1 MKKILFFHSKKKF
14 LLINFFIFLYIVINL
29 LDGNR
34 GYFSYVQKKNTLI
47 EKEIKV
53 NQLRSSYEDL
63 KNKNLL
69 LSDNLNLDYLDQLYR
84 DYFTLGKKGEKLYLL
99 NN

>member
-1 MKKILFFHSKKKF
+1 MKKILFFLSKKKF

>member
-1 MKKILFFHSKKKF
+1 MKKILFFLSKKKF
-14 LLINFFIFLYIVINL
+14 LLINFFIFLYIAINL

-69 LSDNLNLDYLDQLYR
+69 LSDGLNLDYLDQLYR

-99 NN
+99 KN

>member
-1 MKKILFFHSKKKF
+1 MKKILFFLSKKKF
-14 LLINFFIFLYIVINL
+14 LLINFFIFLYIAINF

-99 NN
+99 KN

>member
-1 MKKILFFHSKKKF
+1 MEIGDIFLTYKKK
-14 LLINFFIFLYIVINL
+14 
-29 LDGNR
+29 
-34 GYFSYVQKKNTLI
+34 KTLI
-47 EKEIKV
+47 DKEIKV

-63 KNKNLL
+63 KSKNLL

-99 NN
+99 KN

>member
-1 MKKILFFHSKKKF
+1 MKKILFFLSKKKF
-14 LLINFFIFLYIVINL
+14 LLINCFIFLYITINI

-34 GYFSYVQKKNTLI
+34 GYFSYVQKKKTLI

-99 NN
+99 KN

>member
-1 MKKILFFHSKKKF
+1 MKKILFFLSKKKF
-14 LLINFFIFLYIVINL
+14 LLINFFIFLYIAINL

-34 GYFSYVQKKNTLI
+34 GYFSYIQKKNTLI
-47 EKEIKV
+47 EKEIKAD
-53 NQLRSSYEDL
+53 QLRSSYEDS

-84 DYFTLGKKGEKLYLL
+84 DYLTLGKKGEKLYLL
-99 NN
+99 KN

>member
-1 MKKILFFHSKKKF
+1 MKKILFFLSKKKF
-14 LLINFFIFLYIVINL
+14 LLINFFIFLYIAINL

-53 NQLRSSYEDL
+53 NQLRSSYDNL

-69 LSDNLNLDYLDQLYR
+69 LSVNLNLDYLDQLYR

-99 NN
+99 KN

>member
-1 MKKILFFHSKKKF
+1 MKKIFFFFSKKKF
-14 LLINFFIFLYIVINL
+14 LLINFFIFLYIAINL

-99 NN
+99 KN

>member
-1 MKKILFFHSKKKF
+1 MKKILFFLSKKKF

-53 NQLRSSYEDL
+53 NQSRSSYEDL
-63 KNKNLL
+63 KIKIYY
-69 LSDNLNLDYLDQLYR
+69 YL
-84 DYFTLGKKGEKLYLL
+84 TI
-99 NN
+99 

>member
-1 MKKILFFHSKKKF
+1 MKKIFFFLSKKKF
-14 LLINFFIFLYIVINL
+14 LLINFFIFLYILINL

-34 GYFSYVQKKNTLI
+34 GYFSYIQKKNVL
-47 EKEIKV
+47 EKKEIKV
-53 NQLRSSYEDL
+53 KKLRSSYDDL

-99 NN
+99 KK

>member
-1 MKKILFFHSKKKF
+1 M
-14 LLINFFIFLYIVINL
+14 LINFFIFLYIAINL

-34 GYFSYVQKKNTLI
+34 GYFSYVRKKNTLI

-99 NN
+99 KN

>member
-1 MKKILFFHSKKKF
+1 MKKILFFLSKKKF
-14 LLINFFIFLYIVINL
+14 LLINFFIFLYITINL

-84 DYFTLGKKGEKLYLL
+84 DYFTLGKKSEKLYLL
-99 NN
+99 KN

>member
-1 MKKILFFHSKKKF
+1 MKKILFFLSKKKF
-14 LLINFFIFLYIVINL
+14 LLINFFIFLYIAINL

-34 GYFSYVQKKNTLI
+34 GYFSYVQKKNILI

-53 NQLRSSYEDL
+53 DQLRSSYEDL

-99 NN
+99 KN

>member
-1 MKKILFFHSKKKF
+1 MKKILFFLSKKKL
-14 LLINFFIFLYIVINL
+14 LLINFLIYFYIITNL

-34 GYFSYVQKKNTLI
+34 GYFSYVQKKKTLI
-47 EKEIKV
+47 DKEIKV

-63 KNKNLL
+63 KSKNLL

-99 NN
+99 KN

>member
-1 MKKILFFHSKKKF
+1 MKKIFFFLSKKKF
-14 LLINFFIFLYIVINL
+14 LLINFFIFLYILINL

-34 GYFSYVQKKNTLI
+34 GYFSYIQKKNVLV

-53 NQLRSSYEDL
+53 KKLRSSYDDL

-99 NN
+99 KK

>member
-1 MKKILFFHSKKKF
+1 MKKILFFLLKKKF

>member
-1 MKKILFFHSKKKF
+1 MKKIFFFLSKKKF
-14 LLINFFIFLYIVINL
+14 LLINFFIFLYIAINL

-34 GYFSYVQKKNTLI
+34 GYFSYVQKKKTLI
-47 EKEIKV
+47 KKEIKV
-53 NQLRSSYEDL
+53 NQLKFTYEDL

>member
-1 MKKILFFHSKKKF
+1 MKKILFFLSKKKF
-14 LLINFFIFLYIVINL
+14 LLINFFIFLYIAINL

-53 NQLRSSYEDL
+53 NQLRSSYENL

>member
-1 MKKILFFHSKKKF
+1 MKKILFFLSKKKF
-14 LLINFFIFLYIVINL
+14 LLINFFIFLYIVIKL

-99 NN
+99 KN

>member
-1 MKKILFFHSKKKF
+1 MKKIIFFLSKKKF
-14 LLINFFIFLYIVINL
+14 LLINFFIFLYILINL

-34 GYFSYVQKKNTLI
+34 GYFSYIQKKNVLA

-53 NQLRSSYEDL
+53 KKLRYSYDDL

-69 LSDNLNLDYLDQLYR
+69 LSDNLIFDYLDQLYR

-99 NN
+99 KN

>member
-1 MKKILFFHSKKKF
+1 MKKILFFLSKKKF
-14 LLINFFIFLYIVINL
+14 LLINFFIFLYIAINL

-69 LSDNLNLDYLDQLYR
+69 LSDSLNLDYLDQLYR

-99 NN
+99 KN

>member
-1 MKKILFFHSKKKF
+1 MKKILFFLSKKKF
-14 LLINFFIFLYIVINL
+14 LLINFFIFLYIAINL

-53 NQLRSSYEDL
+53 NQIRSSYENL

-69 LSDNLNLDYLDQLYR
+69 LSDNLNLDYLDKLYR

-99 NN
+99 KN

>member
-1 MKKILFFHSKKKF
+1 MKKILFFLSKKKF
-14 LLINFFIFLYIVINL
+14 LLINFFIFLYIAINF

-53 NQLRSSYEDL
+53 NQLRSSYENL

-99 NN
+99 KN

>member
-1 MKKILFFHSKKKF
+1 MKKILFFLSKKKF
-14 LLINFFIFLYIVINL
+14 LLINFFIFLYIAINL

>member
-1 MKKILFFHSKKKF
+1 MT
-14 LLINFFIFLYIVINL
+14 NL

-34 GYFSYVQKKNTLI
+34 GYFSYIQKKNVLE

-53 NQLRSSYEDL
+53 KKLRSYYDDL

-99 NN
+99 KN

>member
-1 MKKILFFHSKKKF
+1 MKKILFFLSKKKF
-14 LLINFFIFLYIVINL
+14 LLINFFIFLYIAINL

-47 EKEIKV
+47 EKEIKAD
-53 NQLRSSYEDL
+53 QLRSSYKDL

-84 DYFTLGKKGEKLYLL
+84 DYFTLGKKVKSYIF
-99 NN
+99 

>member
-1 MKKILFFHSKKKF
+1 MKKILFFRSKKKF
-14 LLINFFIFLYIVINL
+14 LLINFFIFLYIAINL

-99 NN
+99 KN

>member
-1 MKKILFFHSKKKF
+1 MKKIFFFLSKKKF
-14 LLINFFIFLYIVINL
+14 LLINFFIFLYILINL
-29 LDGNR
+29 LDGSR
-34 GYFSYVQKKNTLI
+34 GYFSYIQKKNVLA

-53 NQLRSSYEDL
+53 KKLRSSYDDL

-99 NN
+99 KK

>member
-1 MKKILFFHSKKKF
+1 MKKILFFLSKKKF
-14 LLINFFIFLYIVINL
+14 LLINFFIFLYIAINL

-47 EKEIKV
+47 EKEIKAD
-53 NQLRSSYEDL
+53 QLRSSYEDL

-99 NN
+99 KK

>member
-1 MKKILFFHSKKKF
+1 MKKIFFFLSKKKF
-14 LLINFFIFLYIVINL
+14 LLINFFIFLYILINL

-34 GYFSYVQKKNTLI
+34 GYFSYIQKKNVLE

-53 NQLRSSYEDL
+53 KKLRSSYDDL

-99 NN
+99 KK

>member
-1 MKKILFFHSKKKF
+1 MKKIFFFLSKKKF
-14 LLINFFIFLYIVINL
+14 LLINFFIFLYILINL

-34 GYFSYVQKKNTLI
+34 GYFSYIQKKNVLV

-53 NQLRSSYEDL
+53 KELRSSYDDL

-99 NN
+99 KN